1 MIHSKVQWQSLFH
14 LKVKKKCIHLL
25 TLTLCKLPTMT
36 FSDLGLSP
44 TLLTAIQ
51 RANYDTPYPIQ
62 LEAIPAVLQQKDI
75 LGLAPTGSGKT
86 AAYILPILQHLLQ
99 EEAPRDRQVPVL
111 VLVPTR
117 ELAIQVAEVA
127 ENFSRF
133 LPRRIKSLAIFG
145 GVSINPQMMKL
156 GGVEILIATPGRL
169 IDLVGRNSVG
179 ISRIHTLVIDEADK
193 LLQMGFRE
201 EMDHLLE
208 LTPKKKQTLLFS
220 ATKDQ
225 ELNSLIQQL
234 LKNPVEIQVAPTDF
248 TPDAIHQEAYRVSPE
263 TKGPFLRQ
271 LIQSGDWKQ
280 ILVFASSIRTADN
293 LVGKLTKNG
302 IEATAFHGDKSQ
314 GARTEALAKFKS
326 GKTQVLVAT
335 DLAARGIDIQ
345 ALPLVINYEL
355 PRSPK
360 DYIHRIGRTGRAGAT
375 GHAISLITPEEQ
387 HHFKVIQ
394 KKMGKWVTLVP
405 AEAFGKGSSEL
416 EEVPNE

>member
-1 MIHSKVQWQSLFH
+1 MH
-14 LKVKKKCIHLL
+14 
-25 TLTLCKLPTMT
+25 

-44 TLLTAIQ
+44 ALLTAIQ

-62 LEAIPAVLQQKDI
+62 VEAIPAVLQQKDI

-86 AAYILPILQHLLQ
+86 AAYILPILQKLLQ
-99 EEAPRDRQVPVL
+99 QEPPRDRQAPVL

-117 ELAIQVAEVA
+117 ELAIQVAEVT

-156 GGVEILIATPGRL
+156 GGVEILISTPGRL

-179 ISRIHTLVIDEADK
+179 ISRIQTLVIDEADK

-220 ATKDQ
+220 ATQDQ
-225 ELNSLIQQL
+225 ELTSLIQQL
-234 LKNPVEIQVAPTDF
+234 LKNPGEIQVAPTDF

-263 TKGPFLRQ
+263 SKGPFLRQ

-293 LVGKLTKNG
+293 MVVKLIKNG
-302 IEATAFHGDKSQ
+302 IQAVAFHGDKSQ

-326 GKTQVLVAT
+326 GKTRVLVAT

-345 ALPLVINYEL
+345 GLPLVINYEL

-394 KKMGKWVTLVP
+394 KKMGKWVTLIP
-405 AEAFGKGSSEL
+405 AEAFGKESLEPREAPSE
-416 EEVPNE
+416 

>member
-1 MIHSKVQWQSLFH
+1 MH
-14 LKVKKKCIHLL
+14 
-25 TLTLCKLPTMT
+25 

-44 TLLTAIQ
+44 ALLTAIQ

-62 LEAIPAVLQQKDI
+62 VEAIPAVLQQKDI

-86 AAYILPILQHLLQ
+86 AAYILPILQQLLQ
-99 EEAPRDRQVPVL
+99 QEAPRDRQVPVL

-117 ELAIQVAEVA
+117 ELAIQVAEVT

-220 ATKDQ
+220 ATQDQ
-225 ELNSLIQQL
+225 ELASLIQQL

-293 LVGKLTKNG
+293 MVVKLNKNG
-302 IEATAFHGDKSQ
+302 INAVAFHGDKSQ

-326 GKTQVLVAT
+326 GKTRVLVAT

-345 ALPLVINYEL
+345 GLPLVINYEL

-375 GHAISLITPEEQ
+375 GHVISIITPEEQ

-405 AEAFGKGSSEL
+405 AEAFGKPIDLPKPSE
-416 EEVPNE
+416 ESEA

>member
-1 MIHSKVQWQSLFH
+1 MH
-14 LKVKKKCIHLL
+14 
-25 TLTLCKLPTMT
+25 

-44 TLLTAIQ
+44 ALLTAIQ

-62 LEAIPAVLQQKDI
+62 VEAIPAVLQQKDI

-86 AAYILPILQHLLQ
+86 AAYILPILQQLLQ
-99 EEAPRDRQVPVL
+99 QEAPRDRQVPVL

-117 ELAIQVAEVA
+117 ELAIQVAEVT

-220 ATKDQ
+220 ATQDQ
-225 ELNSLIQQL
+225 ELASLIQQL
-234 LKNPVEIQVAPTDF
+234 FKNPVEIQVAPTDF

-293 LVGKLTKNG
+293 MVVKLNKNG
-302 IEATAFHGDKSQ
+302 INAVAFHGDKSQ

-326 GKTQVLVAT
+326 GKTRVLVAT

-345 ALPLVINYEL
+345 GLPLVINYEL

-375 GHAISLITPEEQ
+375 GHEISLITPEEQ

-405 AEAFGKGSSEL
+405 AEAFGKPIDLPKPSE
-416 EEVPNE
+416 ESEA

>member
-1 MIHSKVQWQSLFH
+1 MH
-14 LKVKKKCIHLL
+14 
-25 TLTLCKLPTMT
+25 
-36 FSDLGLSP
+36 FSDLGLSAA
-44 TLLTAIQ
+44 LLTAIQ

-62 LEAIPAVLQQKDI
+62 VEAIPAVLQQKDI

-86 AAYILPILQHLLQ
+86 AAYILPILQLLLPH
-99 EEAPRDRQVPVL
+99 EAPRDRQVPVL

-117 ELAIQVAEVA
+117 ELAIQVAEVT

-179 ISRIHTLVIDEADK
+179 ISRIQTLVIDEADK

-220 ATKDQ
+220 ATQDQ
-225 ELNSLIQQL
+225 ELASLIHQL

-263 TKGPFLRQ
+263 SKGPFLRQ

-293 LVGKLTKNG
+293 MVVKLNKNS
-302 IEATAFHGDKSQ
+302 IQAVAFHGDKSQ

-326 GKTQVLVAT
+326 GKTRVLVAT

-345 ALPLVINYEL
+345 GLPLVINYEL

-405 AEAFGKGSSEL
+405 AEAFGKESSEP
-416 EEVPNE
+416 EEAPSE

>member
-1 MIHSKVQWQSLFH
+1 MH
-14 LKVKKKCIHLL
+14 
-25 TLTLCKLPTMT
+25 

-44 TLLTAIQ
+44 ALLTAIQ

-62 LEAIPAVLQQKDI
+62 VEAIPAVLQQKDI

-99 EEAPRDRQVPVL
+99 QEAPRDRQVPIL

-117 ELAIQVAEVA
+117 ELAIQVAEVT

-179 ISRIHTLVIDEADK
+179 ISRIQTLVIDEADK

-220 ATKDQ
+220 ATQDQ
-225 ELNSLIQQL
+225 ELASLIQQL

-263 TKGPFLRQ
+263 SKGPFLRQ

-293 LVGKLTKNG
+293 MVVKLIKNG
-302 IEATAFHGDKSQ
+302 IQAVAFHGDKSQ

-326 GKTQVLVAT
+326 GKTRVLVAT

-345 ALPLVINYEL
+345 GLPLVINYEL

-405 AEAFGKGSSEL
+405 EEAFGKESLEPGEAPSE
-416 EEVPNE
+416 

>member
-1 MIHSKVQWQSLFH
+1 MH
-14 LKVKKKCIHLL
+14 
-25 TLTLCKLPTMT
+25 

-44 TLLTAIQ
+44 ALLTAIQ

-62 LEAIPAVLQQKDI
+62 VEAIPAVLQQKDI

-86 AAYILPILQHLLQ
+86 AAYILPILQQLLQ
-99 EEAPRDRQVPVL
+99 QEAPRDRQAPVL

-117 ELAIQVAEVA
+117 ELAIQVAEVT

-179 ISRIHTLVIDEADK
+179 ISRIQTLVIDEADK

-220 ATKDQ
+220 ATQDQ
-225 ELNSLIQQL
+225 ELASLIQQL

-293 LVGKLTKNG
+293 MVVKLIKNG
-302 IEATAFHGDKSQ
+302 IQAVAFHGDKSQ

-326 GKTQVLVAT
+326 GKTRVLVAT

-345 ALPLVINYEL
+345 GLPLVINYEL

-405 AEAFGKGSSEL
+405 EEAFGKESLEPGEAPSE
-416 EEVPNE
+416 

>member
-1 MIHSKVQWQSLFH
+1 MH
-14 LKVKKKCIHLL
+14 
-25 TLTLCKLPTMT
+25 
-36 FSDLGLSP
+36 FSDLGLSAA
-44 TLLTAIQ
+44 LLTAIQ

-62 LEAIPAVLQQKDI
+62 VEAIPAVLQQKDI

-99 EEAPRDRQVPVL
+99 QEAPRDRQVPIL

-117 ELAIQVAEVA
+117 ELAIQVAEVT

-179 ISRIHTLVIDEADK
+179 ISRIQTLVIDEADK

-208 LTPKKKQTLLFS
+208 LTPKKKQILLFS
-220 ATKDQ
+220 ATQDQ
-225 ELNSLIQQL
+225 ELASLIQQL

-263 TKGPFLRQ
+263 SKGPFLRQ

-293 LVGKLTKNG
+293 MVVKLNKNG
-302 IEATAFHGDKSQ
+302 IQAVAFHGDKSQ

-326 GKTQVLVAT
+326 GKTRVLVAT

-345 ALPLVINYEL
+345 GLPLVINYEL

-405 AEAFGKGSSEL
+405 AESFGKESLEPGEAPSE
-416 EEVPNE
+416 

>member
-1 MIHSKVQWQSLFH
+1 
-14 LKVKKKCIHLL
+14 
-25 TLTLCKLPTMT
+25 MT
-36 FSDLGLSP
+36 FSELGLSP
-44 TLLTAIQ
+44 ALQTAIQ

-62 LEAIPAVLQQKDI
+62 VKAIPAVLQQKDI

-86 AAYILPILQHLLQ
+86 AAYILPILQQLLQ
-99 EEAPRDRQVPVL
+99 QEAPRDRQVPVL

-117 ELAIQVAEVA
+117 ELAIQVAEVT

-156 GGVEILIATPGRL
+156 GGVEVLIATPGRL

-220 ATKDQ
+220 ATQDQ
-225 ELNSLIQQL
+225 ELASLIQQL
-234 LKNPVEIQVAPTDF
+234 LKNPIEIQVAPTDF
-248 TPDAIHQEAYRVSPE
+248 TPDSIHQEAYRVSAE

-293 LVGKLTKNG
+293 MVVKLNKNG
-302 IEATAFHGDKSQ
+302 INAVAFHGDKSQ

-326 GKTQVLVAT
+326 GKTRVLVAT

-345 ALPLVINYEL
+345 GLPLVINYEL

-405 AEAFGKGSSEL
+405 AEAFGKPIDSPNSSAES
-416 EEVPNE
+416 EA

>member
-1 MIHSKVQWQSLFH
+1 MH
-14 LKVKKKCIHLL
+14 
-25 TLTLCKLPTMT
+25 

-44 TLLTAIQ
+44 ALLTAIQ

-62 LEAIPAVLQQKDI
+62 VEAIPAVLQQKDI

-86 AAYILPILQHLLQ
+86 AAYILPILQLLLPH
-99 EEAPRDRQVPVL
+99 EAPRDRQVPVL

-117 ELAIQVAEVA
+117 ELAIQVAEVT

-145 GVSINPQMMKL
+145 GVSINPQMIKV

-169 IDLVGRNSVG
+169 IDLVGRNAVG
-179 ISRIHTLVIDEADK
+179 IGRIQTLVLDEADK
-193 LLQMGFRE
+193 MLQMGFRE

-220 ATKDQ
+220 ATQDQ
-225 ELNSLIQQL
+225 ELASLIHQL

-263 TKGPFLRQ
+263 SKGPFLRQ

-293 LVGKLTKNG
+293 MVVKLNKNG
-302 IEATAFHGDKSQ
+302 IQAVAFHGDKSQ

-326 GKTQVLVAT
+326 GKTRVLVAT

-345 ALPLVINYEL
+345 GLPLVINYEL

-405 AEAFGKGSSEL
+405 AEAFGKESSEP
-416 EEVPNE
+416 EEAPSE

>member
-1 MIHSKVQWQSLFH
+1 MSLSLRIRTF
-14 LKVKKKCIHLL
+14 VKI
-25 TLTLCKLPTMT
+25 KLMH
-36 FSDLGLSP
+36 FSDLGFSP
-44 TLLTAIQ
+44 ALLTAIQ

-62 LEAIPAVLQQKDI
+62 VEAIPAVLQQKDI

-99 EEAPRDRQVPVL
+99 QEAPRDRQVPVL

-117 ELAIQVAEVA
+117 ELAIQVAEVT

-156 GGVEILIATPGRL
+156 GGVEVLIATPGRL

-220 ATKDQ
+220 ATQDQ
-225 ELNSLIQQL
+225 ELASLIQQL
-234 LKNPVEIQVAPTDF
+234 LKNPIEIQVAPTDF

-293 LVGKLTKNG
+293 LVVKLNKNG
-302 IEATAFHGDKSQ
+302 INAVAFHGDKSQ
-314 GARTEALAKFKS
+314 GARTEALARFKS
-326 GKTQVLVAT
+326 GKTKVLVAT

-345 ALPLVINYEL
+345 GLPLVINYEL

-405 AEAFGKGSSEL
+405 AEAFGKPSESAN
-416 EEVPNE
+416 PNAESEA

>member
-1 MIHSKVQWQSLFH
+1 MH
-14 LKVKKKCIHLL
+14 
-25 TLTLCKLPTMT
+25 

-44 TLLTAIQ
+44 ALLTAIQ

-62 LEAIPAVLQQKDI
+62 VEAIPAVLQQKDI

-86 AAYILPILQHLLQ
+86 AAYILPILQLLLPH
-99 EEAPRDRQVPVL
+99 EAPRDRQVPIL

-117 ELAIQVAEVA
+117 ELAIQVAEVT

-179 ISRIHTLVIDEADK
+179 ISRIQTLVIDEADK

-220 ATKDQ
+220 ATQDQ
-225 ELNSLIQQL
+225 ELASLIHQL

-263 TKGPFLRQ
+263 SKGPFLRQ

-293 LVGKLTKNG
+293 MVVKLNKNG
-302 IEATAFHGDKSQ
+302 IQAVAFHGDKSQ

-326 GKTQVLVAT
+326 GKTRVLVAT

-345 ALPLVINYEL
+345 GLPLVINYEL

-405 AEAFGKGSSEL
+405 AEAFGKESSEP
-416 EEVPNE
+416 EEAPSE

>member
-1 MIHSKVQWQSLFH
+1 
-14 LKVKKKCIHLL
+14 
-25 TLTLCKLPTMT
+25 MT
-36 FSDLGLSP
+36 FSELGLTP
-44 TLLTAIQ
+44 ALQMAIQ

-62 LEAIPAVLQQKDI
+62 VEAIPAVLQQKDI

-86 AAYILPILQHLLQ
+86 AAYILPILQQLLQ
-99 EEAPRDRQVPVL
+99 QEAPRDRQVPVL

-117 ELAIQVAEVA
+117 ELAIQVAEVT

-156 GGVEILIATPGRL
+156 GGVEVLIATPGRL

-179 ISRIHTLVIDEADK
+179 ISSIHTLVIDEADK

-220 ATKDQ
+220 ATQDQ
-225 ELNSLIQQL
+225 ELASLIQQL

-248 TPDAIHQEAYRVSPE
+248 TPDAIHQEAFRVSPE

-293 LVGKLTKNG
+293 MVVKLNKNG
-302 IEATAFHGDKSQ
+302 INAVAFHGDKSQ

-326 GKTQVLVAT
+326 GKTRVLVAT

-345 ALPLVINYEL
+345 GLPLVINYEL

-405 AEAFGKGSSEL
+405 AEAFGKPIDSPNSSAES
-416 EEVPNE
+416 EA

>member
-1 MIHSKVQWQSLFH
+1 MH
-14 LKVKKKCIHLL
+14 
-25 TLTLCKLPTMT
+25 

-44 TLLTAIQ
+44 ALLTAIQ

-62 LEAIPAVLQQKDI
+62 VEAIPAVLQQKDI

-86 AAYILPILQHLLQ
+86 AAYILPILQQLLQ
-99 EEAPRDRQVPVL
+99 QEAPRDRQVPIL

-117 ELAIQVAEVA
+117 ELAIQVAEVT

-179 ISRIHTLVIDEADK
+179 ISRIHSLVIDEADK

-220 ATKDQ
+220 ATQDQ
-225 ELNSLIQQL
+225 ELTSLIQQL
-234 LKNPVEIQVAPTDF
+234 LKNPIEIQVAPTDF

-263 TKGPFLRQ
+263 SKGPFLRQ

-293 LVGKLTKNG
+293 MVVKLIKNG
-302 IEATAFHGDKSQ
+302 IQAVAFHGDKSQ

-326 GKTQVLVAT
+326 GKTRVLVAT

-345 ALPLVINYEL
+345 GLPLVINYEL

-375 GHAISLITPEEQ
+375 GQAISLITVEEQ

-405 AEAFGKGSSEL
+405 AEAFGKPAEEAEQASES
-416 EEVPNE
+416 VD

>member
-1 MIHSKVQWQSLFH
+1 MK
-14 LKVKKKCIHLL
+14 
-25 TLTLCKLPTMT
+25 
-36 FSDLGLSP
+36 FSELGLSKD
-44 TLLTAIQ
+44 LLNSIE
-51 RANYDTPYPIQ
+51 RAKYESPYPIQ
-62 LEAIPAVLQQKDI
+62 IQAIPAILQQKDI

-86 AAYILPILQHLLQ
+86 AAYILPLLQ
-99 EEAPRDRQVPVL
+99 RLLSFEIPRDRQVPVL

-117 ELAIQVAEVA
+117 ELAIQVAEVT

-156 GGVEILIATPGRL
+156 GGVEVLIATPGRL

-201 EMDHLLE
+201 EMDHLLD

-220 ATKDQ
+220 ATQDQ
-225 ELNSLIQQL
+225 ELSSLIQQL

-293 LVGKLTKNG
+293 MVLKLNKNG
-302 IEATAFHGDKSQ
+302 INAVAFHGDKSQ

-326 GKTQVLVAT
+326 GKTRVLVAT
-335 DLAARGIDIQ
+335 DLAARGLDIQ
-345 ALPLVINYEL
+345 GLPLVINYEL

-405 AEAFGKGSSEL
+405 AEAFGKESSEPG
-416 EEVPNE
+416 EAPSE

>member
-1 MIHSKVQWQSLFH
+1 
-14 LKVKKKCIHLL
+14 
-25 TLTLCKLPTMT
+25 
-36 FSDLGLSP
+36 
-44 TLLTAIQ
+44 
-51 RANYDTPYPIQ
+51 
-62 LEAIPAVLQQKDI
+62 
-75 LGLAPTGSGKT
+75 
-86 AAYILPILQHLLQ
+86 
-99 EEAPRDRQVPVL
+99 VPVL

-117 ELAIQVAEVA
+117 ELAIQVAEVT

-156 GGVEILIATPGRL
+156 GGVEVLIATPGRL

-220 ATKDQ
+220 ATQDQ
-225 ELNSLIQQL
+225 ELASLIQQL
-234 LKNPVEIQVAPTDF
+234 LKNPVEIQVAPIDF
-248 TPDAIHQEAYRVSPE
+248 TPDAIHQEAYRVSAE

-293 LVGKLTKNG
+293 MVVKLNKNG
-302 IEATAFHGDKSQ
+302 INAVAFHGDKSQ

-326 GKTQVLVAT
+326 GKTRVLVAT

-345 ALPLVINYEL
+345 GLPLVINYEL

-405 AEAFGKGSSEL
+405 AEAFGKPIDSPNSSAES
-416 EEVPNE
+416 EA

>member
-1 MIHSKVQWQSLFH
+1 ML
-14 LKVKKKCIHLL
+14 
-25 TLTLCKLPTMT
+25 
-36 FSDLGLSP
+36 FSDLGL
-44 TLLTAIQ
+44 TTALLKAIQ

-62 LEAIPAVLQQKDI
+62 LEAIPVILQKKD
-75 LGLAPTGSGKT
+75 LLALAPTGSGKT

-99 EEAPRDRQVPVL
+99 QEAPRDRQAPVL

-117 ELAIQVAEVA
+117 ELAIQVAEVT

-169 IDLVGRNSVG
+169 VDLVGRNSVG
-179 ISRIHTLVIDEADK
+179 IGRLHTLVIDEADK

-220 ATKDQ
+220 ATQDQ
-225 ELNSLIQQL
+225 ELATLIHQL

-293 LVGKLTKNG
+293 MVVKLMKNG
-302 IEATAFHGDKSQ
+302 IQAVAFHGDKSQ

-326 GKTQVLVAT
+326 GKTRVLVAT

-345 ALPLVINYEL
+345 GLPLVINYEL

-360 DYIHRIGRTGRAGAT
+360 DYIHRIGRTGRAGSS

-405 AEAFGKGSSEL
+405 AEAFGQAIDSTN
-416 EEVPNE
+416 PNEESAG

>member
-1 MIHSKVQWQSLFH
+1 MH
-14 LKVKKKCIHLL
+14 
-25 TLTLCKLPTMT
+25 

-44 TLLTAIQ
+44 ALLTAIQ

-62 LEAIPAVLQQKDI
+62 VEAIPAVLQQKDI

-86 AAYILPILQHLLQ
+86 AAYILPILQQLLQ
-99 EEAPRDRQVPVL
+99 QEAPRDRQVPIL

-117 ELAIQVAEVA
+117 ELAIQVAEVT

-179 ISRIHTLVIDEADK
+179 ISRIQTLVIDEADK

-220 ATKDQ
+220 ATQDQ
-225 ELNSLIQQL
+225 ELASLIQQL

-293 LVGKLTKNG
+293 MVVKLIKNG
-302 IEATAFHGDKSQ
+302 IQAVAFHGDKSQ

-326 GKTQVLVAT
+326 GKTRVLVAT

-345 ALPLVINYEL
+345 GLPLVINYEL

-405 AEAFGKGSSEL
+405 EEAFGKESLEPGEAPSE
-416 EEVPNE
+416 